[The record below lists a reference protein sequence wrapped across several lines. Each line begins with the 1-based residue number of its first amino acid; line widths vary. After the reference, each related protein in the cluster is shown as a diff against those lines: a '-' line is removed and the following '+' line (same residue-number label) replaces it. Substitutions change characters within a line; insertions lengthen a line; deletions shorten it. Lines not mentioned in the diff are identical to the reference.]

1 MSRLYFQL
9 PGRALGRVMPM
20 MRWTILL
27 NMNKRHNHDRYVV
40 SKVIGVDIAY
50 VPCPPHIAQ
59 SMAATMD
66 VYPRPGRNDDLDL
79 VVRRGTRTQ
88 I

>member
-1 MSRLYFQL
+1 MR
-9 PGRALGRVMPM
+9 M
-20 MRWTILL
+20 MRVTMD
-27 NMNKRHNHDRYVV
+27 MNNQRHNDDRYMV
-40 SKVIGVDIAY
+40 SKVIGVDIACA
-50 VPCPPHIAQ
+50 PCPPHIAP

-66 VYPRPGRNDDLDL
+66 VYPRSGRNDSLDL

>member
-1 MSRLYFQL
+1 
-9 PGRALGRVMPM
+9 MPM
-20 MRWTILL
+20 MRMTMLL
-27 NMNKRHNHDRYVV
+27 DMNNKRRNYDRYVV
-40 SKVIGVDIAY
+40 SQVIGVDIAN
-50 VPCPPHIAQ
+50 VPCPSHVAP

-66 VYPRPGRNDDLDL
+66 VYPRPSRNDGLDL